1 MKAKEAVFYLGMM
14 LATGGTYLVL
24 KQAGVESHIVRL
36 IISVLVGSGVGYLS
50 ERVYTSSRKK
60 D

>member
-24 KQAGVESHIVRL
+24 KQAGIENHLVRL
-36 IISVLVGSGVGYLS
+36 IIAVLVGSGVGYLS
-50 ERVYTSSRKK
+50 ERVYSSRKK